1 MFKMKTARNYLIAVL
16 SLFFVFFAAGAADLK
31 IGYID
36 SEKILTDSQD
46 YKDAKK
52 ILDDEEKEYSRQGRQ
67 KELDIMNLEEEI
79 EAQSLMWSEEKKVE
93 KQQEYQQKY
102 LEYQQF
108 LQEIWGQQGKLYQR
122 NLELSKPIID
132 KINVVIQQLGDEEGY
147 DLILD
152 AGMGNLVYAKPDYD
166 LTERIIEELKN
177 K

>member
-1 MFKMKTARNYLIAVL
+1 MKIVRCSIIAVL
-16 SLFFVFFAAGAADLK
+16 TVLFAFSIIQAADLK

-36 SEKILTDSQD
+36 SEKILTESQD

-52 ILDDEEKEYSRQGRQ
+52 ILDDEEKEFSRQGRQ

-79 EAQSLMWSEEKKVE
+79 DAQSLMWSEEKKME

-102 LEYQQF
+102 LDYQQF
-108 LQEIWGQQGKLYQR
+108 LQEIWGPQGKLYQR

-132 KINVVIQQLGDEEGY
+132 KINIVIQKLGDDEGY

-152 AGMGNLVYAKPDYD
+152 AGMGNIVFAKPDYD
-166 LTERIIEELKN
+166 LTDRIVEELKTQ
-177 K
+177 